1 MSTQERFGVAA
12 YQQPVSRNYKTWFII
27 AVGTAALSVGLAGC
41 GGKKSAFSGKGS
53 PIYSGPNPIP
63 KGGGVRKVGSPYEIA
78 GKRYYP
84 KPQPGYRKRGM
95 ASWYGPKFH
104 RRKTA
109 NGEWYDMESIT
120 AAHKTLPMP
129 SFVRVTNLKNGKSL
143 VARLNDRGPYAH
155 DRIIDMSKRSAEM
168 LGFKAAGTAPVE
180 VVYLGPAPLNG
191 DDYYVTQ
198 AKLKSNRVVTAT
210 KSDRARPQPDIEPAS
225 WQDSP
230 THTGSIRKSRS
241 AARSMAS
248 SGHAYVQAGSFSDP
262 GNAARVEQQL
272 SRFGHANTVETHTGS
287 SIFYRV
293 TVGPLQNGNQA
304 AEVLSQVRSA
314 GHHDAR
320 IVTR

>member
-1 MSTQERFGVAA
+1 MSTQERYGGAA
-12 YQQPVSRNYKTWFII
+12 YQHPNSRTYKTWFIV
-27 AVGTAALSVGLAGC
+27 AVGTAALSVGLASC
-41 GGKKSAFSGKGS
+41 SGKKSAFSGKGS
-53 PIYSGPNPIP
+53 PIYSGPSPIP
-63 KGGGVRKVGSPYEIA
+63 KGGGVRKVGNPYKIA
-78 GKRYYP
+78 GKKYYP
-84 KPQPGYRKRGM
+84 KPQPGYHKRGV

-104 RRKTA
+104 KRKTA

-120 AAHKTLPMP
+120 AAHKTLPLP

-155 DRIIDMSKRSAEM
+155 DRIIDMSKKSAEM
-168 LGFKAAGTAPVE
+168 LGFKNAGTAPVE

-210 KSDRARPQPDIEPAS
+210 KSDRGLSRTDIEPAA

-230 THTGSIRKSRS
+230 THTGSIPKSGRGNTTLGS
-241 AARSMAS
+241 T
-248 SGHAYVQAGSFSDP
+248 GGAYVQAGSYSDP

-293 TVGPLQNGNQA
+293 TVGPLQDRNQA
-304 AEVLSQVRSA
+304 VDVLSQVRSA